1 MTGTASFLLT
11 FLRRDRWMLLW
22 WILGDLML
30 YLATVY
36 SVDGL
41 YTTQAEYDAAA
52 ASVEGNAAFIA
63 MAGPARALD
72 TLGGQTAWQTTA
84 FGAIVA
90 ALMSMFLVGRHTR
103 AEEESGRDE
112 LLRAAAVGRYAPTT
126 AAVLVAVLANLV
138 LGILVSLGLTAYGL
152 DAPDSFGLGLGL
164 TACGWVFT
172 GTALIAM
179 QLTASTRSAY
189 GIAGTFIGVA
199 YVLRAIGDVG
209 NGVLSWLSP
218 IGWYQAMHQFSG
230 LRWWPMLLMVAG
242 AGAALAA
249 AYALFARRDYGSGVF
264 AARPGPAR
272 ASSGLLGGFGLA
284 WRLHRGAVIGWA
296 AGMFFAGLAYG
307 AIGDDVDALIGDSDA
322 ANEMFVQS
330 GGDLVAG
337 FYGTSILMLAVICAG
352 FAISSALRPRTEE
365 ENGHLEVI
373 LASAL
378 PRSRWLLGHVVV
390 TVGGTALVLVASGL
404 GLGAGYFLVTRD
416 GDAAWNITWPVLQ
429 YVGPV
434 LVLSGV
440 ARLLFGLVPRWMVLA
455 WVPLVL
461 SAVVMLFGELFGLPQ
476 WLQDV
481 SPFEHLPMV
490 PADEFDWAPF
500 LAVGA
505 VAVALSV
512 AGQFAFRRR
521 DVH

>member
-1 MTGTASFLLT
+1 MTGTGSFLLT

-22 WILGDLML
+22 WILGGLML

-52 ASVEGNAAFIA
+52 ASAEGNAAFIA

-103 AEEESGRDE
+103 AEEETGRDE

-138 LGILVSLGLTAYGL
+138 LGILVSVGLTAYGL
-152 DAPDSFGLGLGL
+152 EAADSFGLGLGL
-164 TACGWVFT
+164 TTCGWVFT

-230 LRWWPMLLMVAG
+230 LRWWPMLLMIAG

-249 AYALFARRDYGSGVF
+249 AYPLFSRRDYGSGIL

-272 ASSGLLGGFGLA
+272 ASGGLLTGFGLA

-307 AIGDDVDALIGDSDA
+307 AIGDDVDSLIGDSTA
-322 ANEMFVQS
+322 AQDMFVQS
-330 GGDLVAG
+330 GDDLVTG

-365 ENGHLEVI
+365 ENSHLEVL
-373 LASAL
+373 LATAL
-378 PRSRWLLGHVVV
+378 PRTRWLLGHVVV

-404 GLGAGYFLVTRD
+404 GLGAGYLLVTGD
-416 GDAAWNITWPVLQ
+416 GDTAWSLTWPVLQ
-429 YVGPV
+429 YVAPV

-440 ARLLFGLVPRWMVLA
+440 ARVLFGLLPRWMVLA
-455 WVPLVL
+455 WVPLVFA
-461 SAVVMLFGELFGLPQ
+461 AVVMLFGELFQLPQ

-490 PADEFDWAPF
+490 PAADFEWGPV
-500 LAVGA
+500 LALGA
-505 VAVALSV
+505 LAVALSV

-521 DVH
+521 NVH